1 MASFTEHSHANNLT
15 MKQSSVQALVV
26 WGRFPQYTAK
36 RSPAD
41 HDAAS
46 IQLEISEALLQQP
59 SHNPP
64 QVRPG
69 LGDQSTAAVKYDS
82 GSQPA

>member
-1 MASFTEHSHANNLT
+1 

-36 RSPAD
+36 RSLAD
-41 HDAAS
+41 HDADS
-46 IQLEISEALLQQP
+46 IQLEVSEVLLLQP
-59 SHNPP
+59 DHNPP
-64 QVRPG
+64 WVRPG
-69 LGDQSTAAVKYDS
+69 LGDQSTAVAKSDS